1 MVRGKLVD
9 KFVPPIIQTSVDF
22 RDFEE
27 LFCVFT
33 HVASIYANLLEQ
45 KKAFNERKESE
56 RKKERKR
63 SKESVQKSSTPTGLV
78 WDTNMA
84 AVSKY
89 GCYDVM

>member
-9 KFVPPIIQTSVDF
+9 KFVPPIIPTSVNF

-27 LFCVFT
+27 LFFVFT

-45 KKAFNERKESE
+45 KKAFNERKKE
-56 RKKERKR
+56 RKKAFKRK
-63 SKESVQKSSTPTGLV
+63 KESVQKSSTPTGLV

>member
-1 MVRGKLVD
+1 MVD

-33 HVASIYANLLEQ
+33 HVASIYASLLEQ

-63 SKESVQKSSTPTGLV
+63 SKERKKAFKRKRSKEFNSHRTGLGHKHGRRV
-78 WDTNMA
+78 KIWLR
-84 AVSKY
+84 
-89 GCYDVM
+89 

>member
-9 KFVPPIIQTSVDF
+9 KFVPPIIQTSVNF

-27 LFCVFT
+27 LFFVFT

-63 SKESVQKSSTPTGLV
+63 SKEFNSHRTGLGHKHGRRV
-78 WDTNMA
+78 KIWLL
-84 AVSKY
+84 
-89 GCYDVM
+89 

>member
-1 MVRGKLVD
+1 M
-9 KFVPPIIQTSVDF
+9 Q
-22 RDFEE
+22 
-27 LFCVFT
+27 
-33 HVASIYANLLEQ
+33 IYWNKRKRSTKE
-45 KKAFNERKESE
+45 KKA
-56 RKKERKR
+56 KERKR